1 MKRVVLVS
9 DPSAAKE
16 STDAIRSA
24 LENAGL
30 SVSVAGPMNID
41 GADAVVLAMPGKL
54 VDPGGVEALSRFVR
68 NGGGLV
74 ALGNAARDASEPLAR
89 LIGARIKSHSPPFDY
104 NVVVSDS
111 EHPITHRVQDF
122 RLEDELVVLEPM
134 AESRTLLSAWWQGK
148 PTPLAFVRSEGKGR
162 VVYLANSPAA
172 SIGRTGWQ
180 KVFTR
185 AARFAAGEDWSTKTV
200 KVGVI
205 GYGGAFNMGKL
216 HAQSCERARMKPVAV
231 CDVDPKRTATAKT
244 ELGEH
249 IQTFTEVK
257 DMLDKTDVEMC
268 IVITPHNTHAPLSIQ
283 CLEAGRHVVTEKP
296 YTITVDEATRVI
308 ETARRVKKVAT
319 VFHNRRWD
327 GDYMTIKRII
337 DSGAIGEVFHI
348 ECFMGGYGEIKPDW
362 WRSYKEVSGGAF
374 HDWGAHFCD
383 WVLNL
388 MPYKI
393 ESIAGDFSKRMW
405 HQVSIEDHTHAHV
418 RFEGGRT
425 ASIEQSSIAAIGKA
439 RFRILGTLGGI
450 EQKGWDAKDGIR
462 VVSYKNG
469 QKFDGVVP
477 CMKDDWDGFYRNVA
491 DHLILGEPLAVTPES
506 ARKVIAVINLSEES
520 SKKGGIP
527 IKPPFEQ

>member
-1 MKRVVLVS
+1 VS
-9 DPSAAKE
+9 HD
-16 STDAIRSA
+16 
-24 LENAGL
+24 
-30 SVSVAGPMNID
+30 VA
-41 GADAVVLAMPGKL
+41 AVVLAAHRLEAGE
-54 VDPGGVEALSRFVR
+54 VEALANFVR

-74 ALGNAARDASEPLAR
+74 ALGDAARDASEAVTK
-89 LIGARIKSHSPPFDY
+89 LIGARIKSHSPLFDY
-104 NVVVSDS
+104 CVDVRYR
-111 EHPITHRVQDF
+111 EHPITHRIQDF
-122 RLEDELVVLEPM
+122 RLEDELVLLEPK
-134 AESRTLLSAWWQGK
+134 AEFRTLLSAWWQGT
-148 PTPLAFVRSEGKGR
+148 PVPLAFVRSEGKGR
-162 VVYLANSPAA
+162 IVYLANSPARA
-172 SIGRTGWQ
+172 FDRTGWK

-185 AARFAAGEDWSTKTV
+185 SVRFAAGEDWSEKTV

-216 HAQSCERARMKPVAV
+216 HAQSCERARMKPIAV

-249 IQTFTEVK
+249 IRTFTQVK

-327 GDYMTIKRII
+327 GDYMTIKHII

-348 ECFMGGYGEIKPDW
+348 ECFMGGYGEIKTDW
-362 WRSYKEVSGGAF
+362 WRSVKEISGGAF

-393 ESIAGDFSKRMW
+393 ESISGDFSKRMW
-405 HQVSIEDHTHAHV
+405 HQVSIEDHTHALV
-418 RFEGGRT
+418 RFKGGRT

-469 QKFDGVVP
+469 QKFDGIVP
-477 CMKDDWDGFYRNVA
+477 CLKDDWDGFYRNVA

-520 SKKGGIP
+520 SKKGGVPIP
-527 IKPPFEQ
+527 VPFEQ

>member
-1 MKRVVLVS
+1 MKRVVLVT
-9 DPSAAKE
+9 DPTASKE
-16 STDAIRSA
+16 SAEAMKAA
-24 LENAGL
+24 LEHAALGVSIGGL
-30 SVSVAGPMNID
+30 NNLSA
-41 GADAVVLAMPGKL
+41 ADAVVLAMPAKSI
-54 VDPGGVEALSRFVR
+54 DPAGVESLARFVR
-68 NGGGLV
+68 DGGGLV
-74 ALGNAARDASEPLAR
+74 ALGSAARDASEPLAK
-89 LIGARIKSHSPPFDY
+89 LIGARIKSHSPNFDY
-104 NVVVSDS
+104 NVVVSDR
-111 EHPITHRVQDF
+111 EHPITHRIQDF
-122 RLEDELVVLEPM
+122 RLEDELVVLEPLG
-134 AESRTLLSAWWQGK
+134 ESRTLLSAWWEGK
-148 PTPLAFVRSEGKGR
+148 PQPLGLVRNEGKGR
-162 VVYLANSPAA
+162 VVYLAKSPAR

-185 AARFAAGEDWSTKTV
+185 SARFAAGEDWSNKTL

-216 HAQSCERARMKPVAV
+216 HAQSCERARMKPIAV

-308 ETARRVKKVAT
+308 ETARRVKKMAT

-348 ECFMGGYGEIKPDW
+348 ECFMGGYSEIKTDW
-362 WRSYKEVSGGAF
+362 WRSYKEISGGAF

-393 ESIAGDFSKRMW
+393 ESISGDFSKRMW
-405 HQVSIEDHTHAHV
+405 HQVSIEDHTLAHV

-425 ASIEQSSIAAIGKA
+425 ATIEQSSIAAIGKQ

-469 QKFDGVVP
+469 QQFDGIVP

-520 SKKGGIP
+520 SKRGGIP
-527 IKPPFEQ
+527 IPPPFEQ